1 MPKEK
6 SKKIIEKE
14 GSAKKAE
21 TIYIRQQKEK
31 DRILL
36 EFQNTNNIS
45 IVCARSKMHRSK
57 FYRLYNEDVTFRKD
71 VDEARE
77 MGQKFLVDGV
87 EARLVNKATKED
99 SLPAMKFFLQHN
111 SEKYRIRKIPEDT
124 NKLEELED
132 KKRKEIATAAINFSG
147 LNRDD
152 LIKDFEAQYS
162 EEQGLDL
169 VGT

>member
-6 SKKIIEKE
+6 SKKNLE
-14 GSAKKAE
+14 
-21 TIYIRQQKEK
+21 KEK

-36 EFQNTNNIS
+36 ELQNTDNIS
-45 IVCARSKMHRSK
+45 MVCARSKMHRSK

-111 SEKYRIRKIPEDT
+111 SEKYRIRKAPEDT
-124 NKLEELED
+124 NK
-132 KKRKEIATAAINFSG
+132 
-147 LNRDD
+147 
-152 LIKDFEAQYS
+152 
-162 EEQGLDL
+162 
-169 VGT
+169 